1 MEFKNFIENYRKLK
15 QSEKT
20 LLNKNKSRYY
30 EQIRTILKKSNLFKR
45 INSTTY
51 ESKEKISYNYDR
63 ISKIIRPKPYN
74 HERVPDY
81 DVFGKR
87 IGIKDGK
94 PILNLN
100 IEFFWKKR
108 YIHVEKGWFSNNER
122 EVFDWGSYSGYLT
135 SYSSWKGGIIQTIER
150 KTNKSYLTES
160 EKELFNEIENV
171 FNKTTIE
178 ILKEKEKLQN
188 EIDQKKENNRKKT
201 DTKIKDVLK
210 EFDKNNDGVIDFIQG
225 EDDFMNLLKK
235 HQKTIIEHDKNHI
248 KKFIQISKYLKTKRE
263 NIQFQFQKIS
273 KSKNIIE
280 VKKCVGVLKNQMD
293 TFNLLNYNSL
303 IMIISIVEDD
313 LITFNEI
320 YLTFDKLNIYSSNWE
335 NEVST
340 KLNKIDLK
348 LGNLISS
355 INKMELSIV
364 DEIMKM
370 SIMNQLH
377 LNRINNNIVKGNEI
391 INESLA

>member
-1 MEFKNFIENYRKLK
+1 M
-15 QSEKT
+15 
-20 LLNKNKSRYY
+20 
-30 EQIRTILKKSNLFKR
+30 
-45 INSTTY
+45 
-51 ESKEKISYNYDR
+51 
-63 ISKIIRPKPYN
+63 
-74 HERVPDY
+74 
-81 DVFGKR
+81 
-87 IGIKDGK
+87 
-94 PILNLN
+94 
-100 IEFFWKKR
+100 
-108 YIHVEKGWFSNNER
+108 
-122 EVFDWGSYSGYLT
+122 
-135 SYSSWKGGIIQTIER
+135 
-150 KTNKSYLTES
+150 
-160 EKELFNEIENV
+160 
-171 FNKTTIE
+171 
-178 ILKEKEKLQN
+178 
-188 EIDQKKENNRKKT
+188 
-201 DTKIKDVLK
+201 
-210 EFDKNNDGVIDFIQG
+210 IDFIQG

-364 DEIMKM
+364 YEIMKC
-370 SIMNQLH
+370 Q
-377 LNRINNNIVKGNEI
+377 
-391 INESLA
+391 